1 MFKINFKS
9 LTILSYLTN
18 PFCSV
23 LVFFLLW
30 EYRYHFFYLNAGWEL
45 YSLNLCKTTIIP
57 LIQFYAISFP
67 PPVLIKRR
75 LSLEAGGVLEL
86 EASVMGGP
94 GKGRGIMVMGMMAVV
109 EEPLAPLVRD
119 SLAVVPGCRLP
130 ISGTGLRGHST
141 QQPTGAAVLT
151 LTSLKPKHTPAKKQ
165 ASHPQEGLSA
175 SYTEG
180 GQSIRRKS
188 SWTGVKRKKSHHTL
202 GITQVLPL
210 QQITCQKIMVWLSS
224 TTKGIS
230 IFFVLIIHI

>member
-151 LTSLKPKHTPAKKQ
+151 LTSLKPKHTPAKVG
-165 ASHPQEGLSA
+165 ASSLWG
-175 SYTEG
+175 Y
-180 GQSIRRKS
+180 
-188 SWTGVKRKKSHHTL
+188 
-202 GITQVLPL
+202 ITQEKCCSCSCTVLYKM
-210 QQITCQKIMVWLSS
+210 QS
-224 TTKGIS
+224 
-230 IFFVLIIHI
+230 